1 MVLDA
6 AAKVTKGGI
15 ARSRP
20 ASSSRFAACVTFVN
34 KLDREGPGLLDE
46 IEQSLALDVTPAP
59 GRSALRRDHLDQRRE
74 APKIHFIEGQQP
86 PLAMRQHGRD
96 DIGVMDLTT
105 SEGIAAAQLHEV
117 IPHRRAVLE
126 HVEAPHERRNVRGRF
141 GEDQSPSSGLLSRHH
156 SDILAQDLSADGK
169 WFAGG
174 QLGESGAGPV
184 AERRA
189 AAVA

>member
-1 MVLDA
+1 MSAGLAFAARLQPIGHAGPPGFQPTGISGDTYRTLTTVDSAAMVLDA

-59 GRSALRRDHLDQRRE
+59 GRSALRRDHRDQRRE

-105 SEGIAAAQLHEV
+105 SEGIEAR
-117 IPHRRAVLE
+117 PSSSYMSSRRRL
-126 HVEAPHERRNVRGRF
+126 
-141 GEDQSPSSGLLSRHH
+141 SPSGH
-156 SDILAQDLSADGK
+156 
-169 WFAGG
+169 
-174 QLGESGAGPV
+174 GP
-184 AERRA
+184 RS
-189 AAVA
+189 